1 MESTYD
7 KIQYYELEPKEK
19 DKLIAKLKGILA
31 KEERIKLAV
40 LFGSATRRS
49 YFRDIDVAIQA
60 SPELSFREFLNLNAQ
75 IELEVGVPV
84 DLVDLANLA
93 EPFKTS
99 ILKSGRLL
107 KGKTRKTSAQP

>member
-1 MESTYD
+1 MESAYD
-7 KIQYYELEPKEK
+7 RIQYYELEPKEK

-60 SPELSFREFLNLNAQ
+60 SPRFSFRELLNLNAQ
-75 IELEVGVPV
+75 IELEVRVPV
-84 DLVDLANLA
+84 DLVDLANLD
-93 EPFKTS
+93 EPFRTS
-99 ILKSGRLL
+99 ILKSGKVI
-107 KGKTRKTSAQP
+107 KGRIGKPRT